1 MRTASRTFFVAFLVA
16 ATVPAHAAGERV
28 PLRRFAVL
36 AGANDGGPS
45 RVSLRYA
52 GSDAEALARVLRQLG
67 GARPED
73 TIVLVEPRRADFLG
87 AIEALERAIRAARA
101 ETDRIELVVY
111 YSGHS
116 DEMGLLLGGERVAY
130 SELRRALERPRA
142 DVRVAILDSC
152 ASGALL
158 RQKGG
163 KWLPPFTLDASGAVK
178 GHAFLTATSADE
190 AAQESDRIGSSF
202 FTYALVTGLRGA
214 ADSNRDG
221 KVTLHEAYQFAF
233 DETLQRTEHTRGG
246 PQHPAYEIQL
256 AGTGDLVLTD
266 LRGSS
271 AVLVLA
277 SALEG
282 RLYLR
287 DASRRLVAELHKVR
301 GHPMELGLEPG
312 TYGVTLDT
320 GAHLLEGDIALLDGQ
335 RVELSPARLTSVARE
350 PVASRGD
357 VPAKYREEVF
367 TASVVP
373 SFNTAAGTEPV
384 LSHFNL
390 NLVAGRL
397 ARLSGVELGIG
408 LNWETERMSGVQL
421 SVGANL
427 VQGEAAGAQLT
438 AGANWVSGELRG
450 VQLASIVN
458 HSDRFAGAQ
467 LAAAN
472 LATDARGTQ
481 LGYVANY
488 ASRIDGAQLATVNI
502 AGEVRGLQLGVVNVA
517 RRAVVPIGLVNVAED
532 ADAPIGIVNIVRHGY
547 HAVALYGTDVTT
559 ANVALKMGGQHLYTL
574 LGMGLRTAR
583 NARYAVSAGFGAHV
597 PGRQLFLDVELISS
611 GFFDQDFGLEHAR
624 VLGTL
629 RAVGGLQ
636 LGTRLAV
643 VAGPALNVLTAWDGN
658 DLDLA
663 ILPEHVE
670 HHSGTTVHIFP
681 GFLVGVQGGF

>member
-1 MRTASRTFFVAFLVA
+1 MSPISRTVLAAVLVA
-16 ATVPAHAAGERV
+16 ASVPAVAAGRV
-28 PLRRFAVL
+28 PLRRFAVI
-36 AGANDGGPS
+36 AGANDGGPG
-45 RVSLRYA
+45 RAALRYA
-52 GSDAEALARVLRQLG
+52 GSDAETFARVLRQLG
-67 GARPED
+67 GTRAGD
-73 TIVLVEPRRADFLG
+73 AVVLVEPHRADFLR
-87 AIEALERAIRAARA
+87 AIEGLERAVAAARA
-101 ETDRIELVVY
+101 DTDRIELVVY

-116 DEMGLLLGGERVAY
+116 DDAGLLLGSERVGY
-130 SELRRALERPRA
+130 SELRQALERTRA

-163 KWLPPFTLDASGAVK
+163 KWLPPFALDASGAVK

-214 ADSNRDG
+214 ADANRDG

-277 SALEG
+277 PALEG

-301 GHPMELGLEPG
+301 GRPLELGLEPG

-320 GAHLLEGDIALLDGQ
+320 GARLLEGDVALVDGQ
-335 RVELSPARLTSVARE
+335 RVELSPARLSAVVRE
-350 PVASRGD
+350 PVASRGG
-357 VPAKYREEVF
+357 VEATYREQTF
-367 TASVVP
+367 TASLVP
-373 SFNTAAGTEPV
+373 SVTTAASDERV
-384 LSHFNL
+384 LSHINL
-390 NLVAGRL
+390 NLVGGRL

-408 LNWETERMSGVQL
+408 LNWETERMSGFQL

-427 VQGEAAGAQLT
+427 VQGEAAGVQLSS
-438 AGANWVSGELRG
+438 GANWVSGAMQG
-450 VQLASIVN
+450 VQLADIVN
-458 HSDRFAGAQ
+458 HSDRLAGAQ
-467 LAAAN
+467 LAAVN
-472 LATDARGTQ
+472 LAGDARGAQLGWIANHAKSVDGVQLATVNVAGEARGTQ
-481 LGYVANY
+481 LG
-488 ASRIDGAQLATVNI
+488 I
-502 AGEVRGLQLGVVNVA
+502 VNVA
-517 RRAVVPIGLVNVAED
+517 RRSTVPVGLVNVAED
-532 ADAPIGIVNIVRHGY
+532 ADAPIGLVNVVRHGY

-559 ANVALKMGGQHLYTL
+559 ANVAVKMGGRYLYTL

-583 NARYAVSAGFGAHV
+583 NARYAVSGGFGGHV
-597 PGRQLFLDVELISS
+597 RGQRLFLDVELVST
-611 GFFDQDFGLEHAR
+611 GFFDRDFGLEHAR

-629 RAVGGLQ
+629 RAVGGLRVAS
-636 LGTRLAV
+636 GLAV

-670 HHSGTTVHIFP
+670 RRSGVNVHVFP
-681 GFLVGVQGGF
+681 GFLVGMQGGF